1 MTGLLEQA
9 AIFLVAVVAI
19 VPLFKKLGFGA
30 VLGYLAAGLVIGPW
44 GMALVTDVEA
54 IQRVAELGVVLLLFV
69 IGLELQPRRLW
80 TLRKPIFGL
89 GGAQMLV
96 TAVALAAAGWG
107 FGLTPVAALIVGF
120 GLSLSSTAFALQT
133 LIEKGQHTT
142 QHGRAAF
149 AILLFQDI
157 AVLPMLAIIPLL
169 GAGLVFD
176 QIDHELYVFL
186 RALAVIATVAVAGH
200 FLLRPFFR
208 AVAYLKSLELFT
220 AAALLVVVGTALLMH
235 SVGLSMALGSF
246 LAGVLLA
253 DTEFRHELQVNI
265 EPFKGLLLGLFFIAV
280 GMSVDVGVLIAEPA
294 RIFGLAALLVAVK
307 AALLYAL
314 GRANGLGNR
323 SAANLAVAISQGG
336 EFAFVLFVAA
346 TGEGLLDGATADLL
360 VMIVTISMAFTP
372 LLFIAVEKFGRW
384 REPAHERPFDTI
396 DERNTRVL
404 IAGFGRFGQLVAR
417 VLTVRN
423 IPFTALD
430 RNYEHVD
437 FVRRFG
443 SKVYYGDPSRMDLLR
458 AAGIENVE
466 VFVIAVNDPA
476 EAVRIAETIKR
487 HFPHIKIFARARNRQ
502 SVYQLR
508 DVGVDY
514 VVREVF
520 HSSMEMSLHV
530 LQALNVPPAEAAD
543 VVKVF
548 RRHDEAL
555 LDRQQQFHHDEEQL
569 IASARQS
576 LIELEDLFVQDE
588 RITPA
593 EKPSP

>member
-1 MTGLLEQA
+1 MLEQA
-9 AIFLVAVVAI
+9 AIFLVAAVAV
-19 VPLFKKLGFGA
+19 VPLFKKLGFGS

-44 GMALVTDVEA
+44 GLALVTDVEA
-54 IQRVAELGVVLLLFV
+54 IRGVAELGVVLLLFV

-89 GGAQMLV
+89 GGAQMVV
-96 TAVALAAAGWG
+96 TALVLAVAGWWL
-107 FGLTPVAALIVGF
+107 GLAPATALIVGF
-120 GLSLSSTAFALQT
+120 GLSMSSTAFALQT

-149 AILLFQDI
+149 AILLFQDV
-157 AVLPMLAIIPLL
+157 AVLPLLAIIPLL
-169 GAGLVFD
+169 GAGLSVASADDKMYGF
-176 QIDHELYVFL
+176 VV
-186 RALAVIATVAVAGH
+186 ALLVIAAVIVVGH

-208 AVAYLKSLELFT
+208 AIAYLKSLELFT

-280 GMSVDVGVLIAEPA
+280 GMSVDVGLVIAEPLL
-294 RIFGLAALLVAVK
+294 IFGLAALLVAIK
-307 AALLYAL
+307 ALVLYLL
-314 GRANGLGNR
+314 GRAYGLGNR
-323 SAANLAVAISQGG
+323 SSINLAVAISQGG
-336 EFAFVLFVAA
+336 EFAFVLFGAAVASA
-346 TGEGLLDGATADLL
+346 VLDGDLADLL
-360 VMIVTISMAFTP
+360 VMTVTLSMAFTP
-372 LLFIAVEKFGRW
+372 LLFMLSEKLGSLSGTT
-384 REPAHERPFDTI
+384 AERPFDTI
-396 DERNTRVL
+396 DEHGTRVL

-430 RNYEHVD
+430 RNYEQVD

-443 SKVYYGDPSRMDLLR
+443 SKVYYGDPSRVDLLR
-458 AAGIENVE
+458 AAGIESAE

-476 EAVRIAETIKR
+476 EAIRIAETIRR
-487 HFPHIKIFARARNRQ
+487 HFPHIKIFARAHNRK
-502 SVYQLR
+502 SVYQLS
-508 DVGVDY
+508 DAGVDY

-520 HSSMEMSLHV
+520 HSSMEMSRHL
-530 LQALNVPPAEAAD
+530 LQALNIPADEAEKA
-543 VVKVF
+543 VALF
-548 RRHDEAL
+548 RRHDQAL
-555 LDRQQQFHHDEEQL
+555 LERQQQFYHDEEQL

-576 LIELEDLFVQDE
+576 LVELEDLFVQDKKISPHE
-588 RITPA
+588 AP
-593 EKPSP
+593 PSGG

>member
-1 MTGLLEQA
+1 MTSILEQA
-9 AIFLVAVVAI
+9 AIFLAAAVAI
-19 VPLFKKLGFGA
+19 VPLFKKLGFGSII
-30 VLGYLAAGLVIGPW
+30 GYLAAGLVIGPW
-44 GMALVTDVEA
+44 GLALVTDVEA
-54 IQRVAELGVVLLLFV
+54 IRHVAELGVVLLLFV

-89 GGAQMLV
+89 GGAQMVL
-96 TAVALAAAGWG
+96 TAVVLAAVGWW
-107 FGLTPVAALIVGF
+107 FGLAPTTALIVGF
-120 GLSLSSTAFALQT
+120 GLSMSSTAFALQT

-149 AILLFQDI
+149 AILLFQDV
-157 AVLPMLAIIPLL
+157 AVLPLLAIIPLL
-169 GAGLVFD
+169 GAGLSSASVNDNIFG
-176 QIDHELYVFL
+176 FL
-186 RALAVIATVAVAGH
+186 TASLVIGGVVVVGH
-200 FLLRPFFR
+200 FLLQPFFR

-220 AAALLVVVGTALLMH
+220 AAALLVVVGTALLMD

-280 GMSVDVGVLIAEPA
+280 GMSVDIGVVIEAPVT
-294 RIFGLAALLVAVK
+294 IFGLAMCLIAIK
-307 AALLYAL
+307 AIVLYVL
-314 GRANGLGNR
+314 GRVYGLGNR
-323 SAANLAVAISQGG
+323 SAANLAISISQGG
-336 EFAFVLFVAA
+336 EFAFVLFGAA
-346 TGEGLLDGATADLL
+346 VSSAVLDRNLGDLL

-372 LLFIAVEKFGRW
+372 LLFLLSEQLGRLSG
-384 REPAHERPFDTI
+384 PAPERPFDQI
-396 DERNTRVL
+396 DEHGNRVL

-430 RNYEHVD
+430 RNYENVD

-458 AAGIENVE
+458 AAGIETAE
-466 VFVIAVNDPA
+466 VFVIAVNDAA
-476 EAVRIAETIKR
+476 ESIRIAETIKR
-487 HFPHIKIFARARNRQ
+487 HFPHIRIFARAHNRK
-502 SVYQLR
+502 SVYQLS

-520 HSSMEMSLHV
+520 HSSMEMSLHL
-530 LQALNVPPAEAAD
+530 LQALNIPSTEAEQAVAL
-543 VVKVF
+543 F
-548 RRHDEAL
+548 RKHDEAL
-555 LDRQQQFHHDEEQL
+555 LQRQQQFYHDEDQL

-576 LIELEDLFVQDE
+576 QIELEDLFLQDKK
-588 RITPA
+588 IMPVDN
-593 EKPSP
+593 PP